1 MTTLIKELM
10 YFSEFLEVTALTHYC
25 LHSPCVLVAH
35 ASGDRRNSGDL
46 SQCWAAST
54 GGLGLSQNTA
64 FAMAENRRQRNR

>member
-54 GGLGLSQNTA
+54 
-64 FAMAENRRQRNR
+64 RRVG